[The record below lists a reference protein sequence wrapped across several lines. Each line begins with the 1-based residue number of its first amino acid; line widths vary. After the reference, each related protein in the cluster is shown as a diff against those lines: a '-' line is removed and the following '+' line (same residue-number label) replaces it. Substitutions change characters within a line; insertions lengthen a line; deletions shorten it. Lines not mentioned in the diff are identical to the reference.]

1 VPVLI
6 LNFNGMKNSNQL
18 QAQLVVQ
25 MWNTLDPSQII
36 DWVTEDVAYDSQFTL
51 LSIDG
56 KSHFQSHI
64 VNKIQT
70 IKESVDANKLSVDAY
85 LVQLD
90 KSDDEYFV
98 YLTLQDNGKIYESL
112 IKVFVNDYLISRI
125 FISSIHPKHTLKF
138 IEAA

>member
-1 VPVLI
+1 
-6 LNFNGMKNSNQL
+6 MKNSNQFQSL
-18 QAQLVVQ
+18 LVAQ

-56 KSHFQSHI
+56 KSDFQAHI

-70 IKESVDANKLSVDAY
+70 IKESVDANKLTVEAY

-90 KSDDEYFV
+90 KPDDEYFV

-112 IKVFVNDYLISRI
+112 FKV
-125 FISSIHPKHTLKF
+125 FISSISLKYNLKLL
-138 IEAA
+138 AAA

>member
-1 VPVLI
+1 
-6 LNFNGMKNSNQL
+6 MKNSNQL

>member
-1 VPVLI
+1 M
-6 LNFNGMKNSNQL
+6 NNSNQL
-18 QAQLVVQ
+18 QAQLVAQ

>member
-1 VPVLI
+1 
-6 LNFNGMKNSNQL
+6 MKNSNQF
-18 QAQLVVQ
+18 QALLVAQ